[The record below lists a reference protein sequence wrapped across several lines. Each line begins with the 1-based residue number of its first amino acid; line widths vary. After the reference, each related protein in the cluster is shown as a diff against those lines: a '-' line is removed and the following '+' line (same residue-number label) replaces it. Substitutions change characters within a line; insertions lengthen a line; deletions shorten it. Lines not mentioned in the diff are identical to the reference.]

1 MDSIALRSV
10 TVGSIASGIGL
21 VIDAWFLVL
30 YGSGDVDRFRRLTT
44 DFASSDEYPTYF
56 YFSLVCRLPA
66 MCLFVSACAL
76 MLFLLTVAWMAW
88 PTAVLVMCFVTGV
101 VLTLQYLIFGARRVV
116 GGVMWVVKRVGSRI
130 GRRGTGK
137 KQKGRLS
144 VAPFDAGRGS
154 PSGEGAQSPAGMER
168 SDSLPPPPYSS
179 PMMISASIPAE
190 VQEPAGE
197 SSPGV
202 ELGPSISRRPD
213 L

>member
-1 MDSIALRSV
+1 
-10 TVGSIASGIGL
+10 
-21 VIDAWFLVL
+21 
-30 YGSGDVDRFRRLTT
+30 
-44 DFASSDEYPTYF
+44 
-56 YFSLVCRLPA
+56 
-66 MCLFVSACAL
+66 
-76 MLFLLTVAWMAW
+76 
-88 PTAVLVMCFVTGV
+88 
-101 VLTLQYLIFGARRVV
+101 
-116 GGVMWVVKRVGSRI
+116 MWVVKRVGSRI

-154 PSGEGAQSPAGMER
+154 ASGDGMQNPAGMER

-179 PMMISASIPAE
+179 PMMISASIPTE
-190 VQEPAGE
+190 VEEHAGE